1 VLAAEVVPAVAPAEA
16 LHDALEP
23 LVDIRGG
30 AIGSDGEHGE
40 KFLRLDPLLLPAML
54 SGVER
59 ALHVG
64 VWSENFCGALKVGK
78 TEADQRMM
86 RSLYQR
92 GVGYSYDA
100 VKIFMPAG
108 AKRAVRRA
116 RAA

>member
-64 VWSENFCGALKVGK
+64 QDVVP
-78 TEADQRMM
+78 
-86 RSLYQR
+86 
-92 GVGYSYDA
+92 GVGLTALVLRGLGS
-100 VKIFMPAG
+100 G
-108 AKRAVRRA
+108 RRISVGP
-116 RAA
+116 